1 VGSDE
6 VLGAVAGP
14 WRVSSAPPFMEIE
27 APGSRMKITPVH
39 GLVQSIV
46 EPPLRVR
53 VPDMKYTDT
62 PAAKGGAS
70 LPFVE
75 ILRFVHLLVA
85 V

>member
-1 VGSDE
+1 MLRTSPEALAE
-6 VLGAVAGP
+6 VETDKAV
-14 WRVSSAPPFMEIE
+14 MEIE
-27 APGSRMKITPVH
+27 APGRRMKITPVH
-39 GLVQSIV
+39 GLLHVIA

-62 PAAKGGAS
+62 PAAKFTAV

-75 ILRFVHLLVA
+75 ILLFVHALAPPA